1 MLLLSLFLC
10 IQIAAHQTHIKL
22 NGSRQILSP
31 NYPDSI
37 PTQYQADWRIET
49 NKESKI
55 RVTFIEFNIEDSD
68 FCKQSFLTLT
78 ESGSENT
85 QESQRICGNDYSNF
99 TTESNQLLIS
109 LRVNG
114 GFPDSRFQIF
124 LEEIT
129 WVTDH
134 FGSPIVKKTHVN
146 LSKTKVFMPTFPTS
160 TETGTDQT
168 EESSQT
174 SEGFQKSSFLNHK
187 DLLPNVSDR
196 LQKSIEELVEILSQE
211 PTTQPPTTTGLYE
224 KFMRQNRWHS
234 ENQFKPTPRL
244 LTRESHEIQQ
254 PIEKYEWM
262 FAIAAIFISI
272 VIGAV
277 IIRSYSSDK
286 EGKKSDECQKD
297 FKRNAPEIR
306 PACR

>member
-1 MLLLSLFLC
+1 M
-10 IQIAAHQTHIKL
+10 
-22 NGSRQILSP
+22 
-31 NYPDSI
+31 SI
-37 PTQYQADWRIET
+37 FFW
-49 NKESKI
+49 SH
-55 RVTFIEFNIEDSD
+55 F
-68 FCKQSFLTLT
+68 
-78 ESGSENT
+78 
-85 QESQRICGNDYSNF
+85 
-99 TTESNQLLIS
+99 
-109 LRVNG
+109 VN
-114 GFPDSRFQIF
+114 
-124 LEEIT
+124 
-129 WVTDH
+129 H
-134 FGSPIVKKTHVN
+134 FGSPIVKKTDVN
-146 LSKTKVFMPTFPTS
+146 LSKTKVFMPTFSTS

-211 PTTQPPTTTGLYE
+211 PTTQPPTTTGWAILYLISMRIFDFRLYE

-254 PIEKYEWM
+254 PIEKYEWI

-277 IIRSYSSDK
+277 IIRFV
-286 EGKKSDECQKD
+286 
-297 FKRNAPEIR
+297 FKNLSR
-306 PACR
+306 